1 MGSGSRITEYN
12 LALLGYANLIKD
24 SESFQEEFKGRER
37 ELEAG
42 LPSSDPYS
50 VGGEWYNKCGGTYEN
65 K

>member
-1 MGSGSRITEYN
+1 MGYGLGKI
-12 LALLGYANLIKD
+12 LAELGDANLIKD
-24 SESFQEEFKGRER
+24 CESFEKEFKRRER

-50 VGGEWYNKCGGTYEN
+50 VGGEWYNECGGTYEN